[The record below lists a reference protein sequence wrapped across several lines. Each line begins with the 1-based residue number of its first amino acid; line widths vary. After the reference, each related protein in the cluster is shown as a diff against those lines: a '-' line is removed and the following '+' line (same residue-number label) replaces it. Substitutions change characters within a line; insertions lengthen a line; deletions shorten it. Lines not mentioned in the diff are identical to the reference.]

1 MVAIILEN
9 KLTNNLCTMW
19 IRNRNLLSQ
28 WFRATIQQTMRLK
41 LMILMTFTNRQRN
54 KVPSKHI
61 PQYKFVL
68 EIFYHNSF
76 WQQINFSPIRFL
88 LVLPPHKKRIWK
100 IWPIFASLYCVFI
113 FASMYPNCWPGGFRR
128 KKS

>member
-1 MVAIILEN
+1 
-9 KLTNNLCTMW
+9 
-19 IRNRNLLSQ
+19 
-28 WFRATIQQTMRLK
+28 
-41 LMILMTFTNRQRN
+41 MTFTNRQRN

-88 LVLPPHKKRIWK
+88 LVLPPHKKEYGRFCQFLLPFIVFFCLHPC
-100 IWPIFASLYCVFI
+100 IPIAGLGASEEKNPKFHKVKFCLELEFSHI
-113 FASMYPNCWPGGFRR
+113 DKQN
-128 KKS
+128 